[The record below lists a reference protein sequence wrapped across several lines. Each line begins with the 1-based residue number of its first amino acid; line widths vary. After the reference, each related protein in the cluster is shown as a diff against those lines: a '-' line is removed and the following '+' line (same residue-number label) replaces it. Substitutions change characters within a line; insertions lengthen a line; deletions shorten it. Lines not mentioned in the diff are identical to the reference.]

1 MLTHIAM
8 IAYQNEE
15 IMTQINGQ
23 IKIEKNEG
31 SQVLFVDLSLRH
43 NIWVVADLVRLS
55 PLLVCLD
62 EGIELAYSSISI
74 GLD

>member
-1 MLTHIAM
+1 M

-15 IMTQINGQ
+15 IMTQINEQ

-43 NIWVVADLVRLS
+43 DIREVADLVRLS
-55 PLLVCLD
+55 PLLVCLG
-62 EGIELAYSSISI
+62 EGIKLAYSSIHKH
-74 GLD
+74 